1 LAYQDASL
9 SHVRNGVYGA
19 MWVAA
24 MVAAAFVIDNPVV
37 IVQAGLAEIPPQSRL
52 AEAIRDVMVWVEQE
66 TSWEAV
72 WEKIDGK
79 YGRYYR
85 TDEGANWVHTI
96 PNACLVALGLLY
108 GKGDYGVSVG
118 TAVMGG
124 WDTDCNGATVGSVLG
139 VMLGVD
145 QIPAQWVEP
154 LNDEIES
161 YIPGYN
167 SLTISGLA
175 QQIAEMV

>member
-1 LAYQDASL
+1 
-9 SHVRNGVYGA
+9 

-24 MVAAAFVIDNPVV
+24 MVAAAFVLDDPVA
-37 IVQAGLAEIPPQSRL
+37 IVRAGLAEIPPQSRL
-52 AEAIRDVMVWVEQE
+52 AEAIRDVMAWVEQE
-66 TSWEAV
+66 SSWEVV
-72 WEKIDGK
+72 WQKIAEK

-108 GKGDYGVSVG
+108 GKGDYGQSIG

-124 WDTDCNGATVGSVLG
+124 WDTDCNGATVGSILG
-139 VMLGVD
+139 VMLGAD
-145 QIPAQWVEP
+145 QIPPQWTEP
-154 LNDEIES
+154 LNNEIES

-167 SLTISGLA
+167 NLAISDLA
-175 QQIAEMV
+175 EGIANLAARNQS